1 MAEETISEFPSIL
14 GRPVGRPRI
23 LTDQQREAN
32 RKAALKKW
40 RQENREHS
48 RAWDREYN
56 KLLTRKLAKKQ
67 WYKENKDRINER
79 QRELYKIKQ
88 EAASAPL
95 ENSADHSDI
104 PLENAVI

>member
-1 MAEETISEFPSIL
+1 MAEETISECPSIL
-14 GRPVGRPRI
+14 GRKVGRPRI
-23 LTDQQREAN
+23 FTDEQREAN

-56 KLLTRKLAKKQ
+56 KLLTRKENKKQ

-79 QRELYKIKQ
+79 KRELYKIKQ

-95 ENSADHSDI
+95 ENSADHSDT

>member
-14 GRPVGRPRI
+14 GKTVGRPKI
-23 LTDQQREAN
+23 LTDEQREAN

-56 KLLTRKLAKKQ
+56 KLRTRKENKKQ

-88 EAASAPL
+88 EAASL
-95 ENSADHSDI
+95 SDT

>member
-1 MAEETISEFPSIL
+1 MTEETISEFPSIL
-14 GRPVGRPRI
+14 GRKVGRPII
-23 LTDQQREAN
+23 LTDEQREAN
-32 RKAALKKW
+32 RKAAQKKW
-40 RQENREHS
+40 REENREYH

-56 KLLTRKLAKKQ
+56 KLRTRKENKKQ
-67 WYKENKDRINER
+67 WYKENKDRLNER

-95 ENSADHSDI
+95 ENSADHSDT